1 MTHVAL
7 STVIHADAESLWQEI
22 GAFGRVGEWHPW
34 LERVETEGRQ
44 RIPYDK
50 QGRRHIET
58 LQESDAQAR
67 RYRYTIDS
75 SPMPIRNHT
84 AELSVDDNHDGTST
98 VRWSA
103 DFEVEGPDPAK
114 TVATIEQF
122 MGAGLDSLKQRHAT

>member
-22 GAFGRVGEWHPW
+22 GAFGRVGDWHPW

-50 QGRRHIET
+50 QGRRHVET

-67 RYRYTIDS
+67 CYRYTIDQ
-75 SPMPIRNHT
+75 SPMPIRNHWP
-84 AELSVDDNHDGTST
+84 GP
-98 VRWSA
+98 
-103 DFEVEGPDPAK
+103 EG
-114 TVATIEQF
+114 VAALR
-122 MGAGLDSLKQRHAT
+122 GSSSKGVAGR